1 MTDAITIDHI
11 QTETS
16 YNLEKL
22 FNEANQFDK
31 DNLNDSP
38 FAQML
43 RHHNTHASLF
53 CLNCRSL
60 NAHWDPLQELLL
72 SMSTTKFQFDFI
84 GLTEICD
91 DVNYKLN
98 GYHDLQF
105 NTRPDTDDGN
115 GGVALYIKD
124 NLTYVKRDDLSIF
137 IPHVFESIFF
147 LISCNSK
154 KTYNSRSRLSSQH
167 SNFGKP

>member
-22 FNEANQFDK
+22 FNEANQFDN

-38 FAQML
+38 FSYQTNSCNYHTPNEFAQML

-53 CLNCRSL
+53 CLNCRSS
-60 NAHWDPLQELLL
+60 NAHWDPLQELFL

-84 GLTEICD
+84 GLTEVFTICD

-105 NTRPDTDDGN
+105 NTRPDTDDGH

-147 LISCNSK
+147 
-154 KTYNSRSRLSSQH
+154 
-167 SNFGKP
+167 

>member
-22 FNEANQFDK
+22 FNEANQFDN

-38 FAQML
+38 FSYQSNSFNYHTPNEFAQML

-53 CLNCRSL
+53 CLNYRSL

-72 SMSTTKFQFDFI
+72 I
-84 GLTEICD
+84 
-91 DVNYKLN
+91 
-98 GYHDLQF
+98 
-105 NTRPDTDDGN
+105 
-115 GGVALYIKD
+115 
-124 NLTYVKRDDLSIF
+124 
-137 IPHVFESIFF
+137 
-147 LISCNSK
+147 
-154 KTYNSRSRLSSQH
+154 
-167 SNFGKP
+167 

>member
-22 FNEANQFDK
+22 FIEANQFDN

-38 FAQML
+38 FSYQSNSCNYHTPNEFAQML

-72 SMSTTKFQFDFI
+72 NMSTTKFQFDFI
-84 GLTEICD
+84 GLTEVFKICD

-105 NTRPDTDDGN
+105 NTRPTTDDGH
-115 GGVALYIKD
+115 GGVGLY
-124 NLTYVKRDDLSIF
+124 NY
-137 IPHVFESIFF
+137 
-147 LISCNSK
+147 
-154 KTYNSRSRLSSQH
+154 
-167 SNFGKP
+167 

>member
-22 FNEANQFDK
+22 FNEANQFDN

-38 FAQML
+38 FSYQSNSCNYHTPNEFAQML

-72 SMSTTKFQFDFI
+72 NMSTTKFQFDFI
-84 GLTEICD
+84 GQ
-91 DVNYKLN
+91 K
-98 GYHDLQF
+98 
-105 NTRPDTDDGN
+105 
-115 GGVALYIKD
+115 
-124 NLTYVKRDDLSIF
+124 
-137 IPHVFESIFF
+137 FF
-147 LISCNSK
+147 K
-154 KTYNSRSRLSSQH
+154 FVMT
-167 SNFGKP
+167 